1 MRALRRLLRRFVRD
15 PRYIHRGPDTLELR
29 NRAAYEAWARKY
41 GLRA

>member
-1 MRALRRLLRRFVRD
+1 MRALLRFIRKFVPD

-41 GLRA
+41 GLRS